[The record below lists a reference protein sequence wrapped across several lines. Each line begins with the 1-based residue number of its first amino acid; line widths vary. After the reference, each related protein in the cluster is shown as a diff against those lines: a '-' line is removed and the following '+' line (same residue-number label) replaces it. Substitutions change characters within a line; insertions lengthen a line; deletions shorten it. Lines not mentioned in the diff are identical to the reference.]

1 GAGQSSPATGSQNQS
16 GNTGSIINNYYM
28 QQYQNSMDTQ
38 LGDNAISG
46 GSNEGS
52 TDTTSNHT
60 TNTQNDDWFSKL
72 ASSAFS
78 GLFGALL
85 A

>member
-1 GAGQSSPATGSQNQS
+1 S

-52 TDTTSNHT
+52 LTYFPHT
-60 TNTQNDDWFSKL
+60 TNTQNNDWFSKL

>member
-1 GAGQSSPATGSQNQS
+1 S

-38 LGDNAISG
+38 LN
-46 GSNEGS
+46 
-52 TDTTSNHT
+52 
-60 TNTQNDDWFSKL
+60 DWFSKL